1 LIVKKEPQLDSNCI
15 AQPRSNTKPE
25 LNMQNQIQ
33 TLEIVDTVRELSL
46 EDIEVVSGGN
56 GTTDFPINHR
66 G

>member
-1 LIVKKEPQLDSNCI
+1 MELD
-15 AQPRSNTKPE
+15 
-25 LNMQNQIQ
+25 MQNQIQ

-56 GTTDFPINHR
+56 GTTDFPIHHR

>member
-1 LIVKKEPQLDSNCI
+1 LHCATAQQYQLES
-15 AQPRSNTKPE
+15 
-25 LNMQNQIQ
+25 NMQNQIQ
-33 TLEIVDTVRELSL
+33 SLEIVDTVRELSL